1 MSLSDRL
8 STVVVSPS
16 NRGCVTCAW
25 LEGLPKADR
34 AALDAWVTAE
44 HSLVQLWEI
53 CSSETPPLTVGLSGF
68 RNHVRHHRTA
78 NES

>member
-16 NRGCVTCAW
+16 NRGCVTCSW

-34 AALDAWVTAE
+34 AALDAWVTAQN
-44 HSLVQLWEI
+44 SLVQLWELCI
-53 CSSETPPLTVGLSGF
+53 GETPPLTVGLSGF
-68 RNHVRHHRTA
+68 RNHFRHHRSA
-78 NES
+78 NDS